1 MPTANL
7 PFAWPAISAA
17 LPAQGVR
24 IVSAAP
30 APPQT
35 AAPAIADANAQIAQ
49 LATQLAGLEL
59 QRVNVL
65 GDLRSSDAAVR
76 STAQGQMRAL
86 DAQIAQTKATLKDVS
101 SALARQQQ
109 PVIITPPSPDWY
121 IHNSQTPV
129 VQLAVIAIVAV
140 IALQIL
146 SGIGRRVFSR
156 RGATQSPSTSPDTIA
171 PRLDR
176 MEQAIDAIAIEVE
189 RISESQRF
197 IAKVVAERG
206 ESPALVGEAAVPGRQ
221 AARAPVKPY

>member
-1 MPTANL
+1 MSTPNL
-7 PFAWPAISAA
+7 PFALPTISAA
-17 LPAQGVR
+17 LPVQGVR

-30 APPQT
+30 APPQ
-35 AAPAIADANAQIAQ
+35 AAVPAVADANGQIAQ
-49 LATQLAGLEL
+49 LATRLAGLEL

-76 STAQGQMRAL
+76 STAQGQLRAL
-86 DAQIAQTKATLKDVS
+86 DAQIAQTRATLKDVS

-109 PVIITPPSPDWY
+109 PVIITPSNPDWY
-121 IHNSQTPV
+121 IHNGQTPV

-156 RGATQSPSTSPDTIA
+156 RGATQSPFVSPDTIA

-189 RISESQRF
+189 RVSESQRF
-197 IAKVVAERG
+197 IARILTEPGAA
-206 ESPALVGEAAVPGRQ
+206 PALVGETAMAERHP
-221 AARAPVKPY
+221 ARPSVTPR